1 MDVLNKKWASRLL
14 KMAKDV
20 ASWSKDESTK
30 VGAVITTL
38 DGSPVS
44 WGFNGMAKGIDDTI
58 GGRHER
64 PLKYKW
70 MCHAERNAM
79 DLSPRGDLT
88 DCVMFV
94 TFSPCTNCA
103 QSIIQRGIKTV
114 VIDANHTFDKAP
126 ERWQEDMGIAIDM
139 LWEAGVTVTSAYP
152 AVSLDDSVI
161 IL

>member
-1 MDVLNKKWASRLL
+1 MDVLNDKWASRLL

-44 WGFNGMAKGIDDTI
+44 WGFNGMAKGIDDTVPE
-58 GGRHER
+58 RKER
-64 PLKYKW
+64 PIKYKW

-79 DLSPRGDLT
+79 DLSPRADLT

-114 VIDANHTFDKAP
+114 VIDANFTADKSP
-126 ERWQEDMGIAIDM
+126 ERWQEDMFVALEM
-139 LWEAGVTVTSAYP
+139 MKEAGVDIRGAYP
-152 AVSLDDSVI
+152 VDSSDKT
-161 IL
+161 L